1 MKTVSAGQ
9 FKTHCLSLL
18 KDVAQNREALI
29 ITKYGKTIA
38 RVLPIADANEENPL
52 KNSIV
57 FENDII
63 EPIGESWEANH
74 SALP

>member
-18 KDVAQNREALI
+18 KDVAQDREALI
-29 ITKYGKTIA
+29 ITKYGKPIA
-38 RVLPIADANEENPL
+38 RVLPIADENEENPL

-57 FENDII
+57 FENDIL

-74 SALP
+74 NALP